1 MFRTPEKASS
11 ESNLTEIALAETPK
25 MNFGNLRNKR
35 KRSEESSCDLTEFK
49 AEIKNMLSTWM
60 TEQGNER
67 KQISSS
73 LKSIEESISF
83 LSAQYDDMKKKMDII
98 EQEKKRDREYI
109 LFLEDKV
116 EDLQKASRKCSMELK
131 NVPKIKNENKEI
143 LSTMVTHL
151 SSQLKVDLETKDIKD
166 IYRTSS
172 KADKTPIVVEFSSYI
187 LKTDLMNAA
196 KKYNIMNKNN
206 KLNASHLGQ
215 QSNSTPHIP
224 L

>member
-1 MFRTPEKASS
+1 
-11 ESNLTEIALAETPK
+11 
-25 MNFGNLRNKR
+25 
-35 KRSEESSCDLTEFK
+35 
-49 AEIKNMLSTWM
+49 
-60 TEQGNER
+60 
-67 KQISSS
+67 
-73 LKSIEESISF
+73 
-83 LSAQYDDMKKKMDII
+83 MKKKMDVI

-215 QSNSTPHIP
+215 QSNSTPIYLSDHLTQKGSRLFYLARELSKAQNYKYCWTSLGNVFIRKDENAP
-224 L
+224 IIKIINESQIQRLSENIK